1 MRLIILVHRCLHLN
15 GCLCV
20 RYGYEYCMNMRVSS
34 STVIVAEAV
43 NRYHID
49 SFSEALAVFI
59 Y

>member
-1 MRLIILVHRCLHLN
+1 
-15 GCLCV
+15 
-20 RYGYEYCMNMRVSS
+20 MNMRVSS
-34 STVIVAEAV
+34 STVIVADAV